1 MRALEDIL
9 AEMRHEIEMVRIVM
23 PVVGQKLDELAD
35 EMSECIE
42 RFEDDLR

>member
-9 AEMRHEIEMVRIVM
+9 AEMRHEIEKVRIIM
-23 PVVGQKLDELAD
+23 PDVGAKLDELAD
-35 EMSECIE
+35 EMESVIE

>member
-9 AEMRHEIEMVRIVM
+9 AEMRHEIEMVRIVI

-35 EMSECIE
+35 EMDDCIE

>member
-9 AEMRHEIEMVRIVM
+9 AEMKHEIEMVRIVM

-35 EMSECIE
+35 EMDECIE

>member
-23 PVVGQKLDELAD
+23 PVVGAKLDELAD
-35 EMSECIE
+35 EMECVIE

>member
-23 PVVGQKLDELAD
+23 PDVGAKLDELAD
-35 EMSECIE
+35 EMDKVIDSID
-42 RFEDDLR
+42 DDLR

>member
-23 PVVGQKLDELAD
+23 PDVGAKLEELAD
-35 EMSECIE
+35 EMDECIE

>member
-9 AEMRHEIEMVRIVM
+9 AEMRYEIEKVRIIM
-23 PVVGQKLDELAD
+23 PDVGAKLDELAD
-35 EMSECIE
+35 EMEDCIE